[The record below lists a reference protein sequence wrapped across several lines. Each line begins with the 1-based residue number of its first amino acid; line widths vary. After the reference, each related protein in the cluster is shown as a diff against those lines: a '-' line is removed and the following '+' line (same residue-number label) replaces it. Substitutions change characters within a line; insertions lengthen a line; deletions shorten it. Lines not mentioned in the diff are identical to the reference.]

1 MRPHSRLRA
10 LGLAAVDRA
19 MLRGAIARLSYR
31 LGLHGALA
39 VVAHDIVISS
49 SIVLPRPLTIA
60 FASDFHAG
68 PTTHP
73 DIFHRLAG
81 ALIDCAPDVLLLGG
95 DFVSCRARY
104 LPRLLEPLARYRPRL
119 GTYAV
124 LGNHDVWAG
133 ADSIRGQLEA
143 AGITVLVNASAKLPA
158 PFEDVTLCG
167 IDDPWVGQPDL
178 PQAFAAAGKVR
189 VFLLHSPDGLVL
201 LRGQRFDVALAGHTH
216 GGQVA
221 LPGGIP
227 ILTGGGPL
235 SRRYS
240 RGRFEVSGNGSLIV
254 SRGIGCSTLPIRWN
268 SDSELT
274 LCRLL
279 NGPGEY

>member
-1 MRPHSRLRA
+1 MKPPSRLRA
-10 LGLAAVDRA
+10 LSLAAIDLA
-19 MLRGAIARLSYR
+19 MLRGALARLSYR

-39 VVAHDIVISS
+39 VVTHDIVVSS
-49 SIVLPRPLTIA
+49 ASALPRPLTIA

-73 DIFHRLAG
+73 DIFHHLAD
-81 ALIDCAPDVLLLGG
+81 ALIDCSPDVLVLGG

-104 LPRLLEPLARYRPRL
+104 LPRLLEPLARHRPWL
-119 GTYAV
+119 GTYAI
-124 LGNHDVWAG
+124 LGNHDVWAD
-133 ADSIRGQLEA
+133 ADSITRQLDA
-143 AGITVLVNASAKLPA
+143 AGITVLTNCSAKLAA

-167 IDDPWVGQPDL
+167 IDDPWVGEPDL
-178 PQAFAAAGKVR
+178 PRAFAAAGKVR

-201 LRGQRFDVALAGHTH
+201 LRGQRFDLALAGHTH

-240 RGRFEVSGNGSLIV
+240 RGRFELSGNGPLIV
-254 SRGIGCSTLPIRWN
+254 SRGVGCSNLPIRWN
-268 SDSELT
+268 SDPELT

-279 NGPGEY
+279 NRPAEH